1 MATDRSQFVHKDVT
15 VVIGHDDDPPVTV
28 VFLVMKGRS
37 MAISFP
43 RFQGGATEIPADKM
57 GEFFEKTPPSEML
70 DAIKDA
76 WWEKQA
82 Q

>member
-1 MATDRSQFVHKDVT
+1 MATDRSQFVYKDAT
-15 VVIGHDDDPPVTV
+15 VIIGHDDDPPITV

-37 MAISFP
+37 LAISFP
-43 RFQGGATEIPADKM
+43 RFSGGAQEIPAGDM
-57 GEFFEKTPPSEML
+57 ATFFEKTPPSEML